1 MLRGS
6 RNYRRIVA
14 TLDSDIETQML
25 NALELLHYGN
35 RFRGQLF
42 ALFLDDEIE
51 LSDIITDLRVIHAA
65 QIRVILFCEN
75 YPELADEVEGWNRR
89 GTRMRYFLHSGEGEL
104 AGARSGLLKESL
116 RTDIIPVVALERSS
130 TVDPKSETA
139 EQRRRVFTEQAL
151 DAAVRLQAVKLF
163 FVSTVRGLE
172 VDGKLQSHPS
182 PEELGSMLGGSPSLN
197 IPQEELAFM
206 VEQRERRGIDLVLLQ
221 GSSGSLFQEIF
232 THRGKGTLFTKDYA
246 NIVRRGRLSDVTEI
260 ALLMRPYIAS
270 GSILPVGEEDLARE
284 IESYFVY
291 TVNGAIV
298 ATAKLADYGDAAELA
313 KMCTLPRFQGRGRA
327 RRLAETMIEE
337 AKAKGLAYVFSLSIE
352 PKMWQFFL
360 GLGFEEVSRES
371 LPPKWVESYDFS
383 RPSKAFRLN
392 IG

>member
-1 MLRGS
+1 M
-6 RNYRRIVA
+6 A

-75 YPELADEVEGWNRR
+75 YPELPDEVEGWNRR

-104 AGARSGLLKESL
+104 AGARSGLLKEAL
-116 RTDIIPVVALERSS
+116 KTDLIPVVALERNSA
-130 TVDPKSETA
+130 VDPKSETA
-139 EQRRRVFTEQAL
+139 EQRRRIFTEQAL
-151 DAAVRLQAVKLF
+151 EAAARLQAVKLF

-172 VDGKLQSHPS
+172 IDGKLQSHPT
-182 PEELGSMLGGSPSLN
+182 PEELRSILAGAGTLN
-197 IPQEELAFM
+197 IPQDELAFM

-270 GSILPVGEEDLARE
+270 GSILPVDEEDLARE

-298 ATAKLADYGDAAELA
+298 ATAKLADYGGAAELA

-327 RRLAETMIEE
+327 RRLAEMMIEE
-337 AKAKGLAYVFSLSIE
+337 ARARKLDYIFSLSIE

-360 GLGFEEVSRES
+360 GMGFDEVPRES
-371 LPPKWVESYDFS
+371 LPAKWAESYDFS
-383 RPSKAFRLN
+383 RPSKAFRLQLN
-392 IG
+392 SAG